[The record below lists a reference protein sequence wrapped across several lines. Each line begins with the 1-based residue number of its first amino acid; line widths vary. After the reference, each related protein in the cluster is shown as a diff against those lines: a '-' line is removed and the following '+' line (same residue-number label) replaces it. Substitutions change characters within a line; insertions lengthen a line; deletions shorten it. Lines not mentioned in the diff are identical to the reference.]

1 MNHMQDL
8 SPKYIVDLAK
18 KVSNTIWDN
27 YKSYDMV
34 KFYIS
39 KWQKWDY
46 SNNYS
51 GVLNFN
57 IVESTKGI
65 ELIPT
70 LMNMDNETLIK
81 IAIDLGIDTPGF
93 IPCVP
98 TFRNMLKE
106 EYPTAS
112 DIFEKAYKNVY
123 EDPSMSIG
131 LVNSALEGIIK
142 EILKDERVGV
152 KFEEGYTLKK
162 LINLICKAFMETGDM
177 PQEIRTISSSL
188 MSIGATIDDLRS
200 SKTIVHGKT
209 ATDYIVSNPLYAELL
224 VNSVASIGLF
234 LQNYYTKNYPRVNFD
249 NSEFDM
255 YDIPPVPQMP
265 QYDEY
270 GVNINDLPF

>member
-1 MNHMQDL
+1 MQDL
-8 SPKYIVDLAK
+8 SPKYIADLAK

-46 SNNYS
+46 SNDYS

-98 TFRNMLKE
+98 AFRNMLKA

-112 DIFEKAYKNVY
+112 EIFEKAYKKVY
-123 EDPSMSIG
+123 EDPSIAIG
-131 LVNSALEGIIK
+131 LANSALEGIIK
-142 EILKDERVGV
+142 EILKDERIGV
-152 KFEEGYTLKK
+152 KFEDGHTLKK
-162 LINLICKAFMETGDM
+162 LINLICKAFMEVGDM

-188 MSIGATIDDLRS
+188 KSIGSTIDDLRS

-209 ATDYIVSNPLYAELL
+209 DTDYIVSNPLYAELL
-224 VNSVASIGLF
+224 VNSVASVGLF

-249 NSEFDM
+249 NGKFDM
-255 YDIPPVPQMP
+255 CDMPPVPP
-265 QYDEY
+265 ALQYDEFD
-270 GVNINDLPF
+270 VNGNDLPF